1 MKKNLLFLLLAFFT
15 TTLLVAQQ
23 ADSNK
28 LVADA
33 SVVVNRSAVKV
44 KVYPNPASNFIG
56 LRYKGSAVKELV
68 IYNLLGKKMKS
79 FLYNADQTY
88 NIASLPKGMYLVRII
103 GHDNKVIKTQRLSKR

>member
-1 MKKNLLFLLLAFFT
+1 MKKKLLFLLFAFFT

-23 ADSNK
+23 TDDNT
-28 LVADA
+28 LVAEA
-33 SVVVNRSAVKV
+33 SVVVNRSAV

-79 FLYNADQTY
+79 FLYHADQTY
-88 NIASLPKGMYLVRII
+88 NIASLPKGMYLIRII